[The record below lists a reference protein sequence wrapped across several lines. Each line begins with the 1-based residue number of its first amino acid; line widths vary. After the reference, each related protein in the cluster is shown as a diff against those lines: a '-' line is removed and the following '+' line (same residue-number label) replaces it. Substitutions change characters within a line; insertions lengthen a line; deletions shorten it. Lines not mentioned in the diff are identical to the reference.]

1 MKVLIMSCYCQSDQI
16 SMCKAG
22 NHASSY
28 TCLVASVEQALHPCP
43 LCPSQKHDK
52 KCREQKH
59 LWNEGMEQNRTE
71 VLVWKEMGALLWVSQ
86 KLWNLHSW
94 RHILTF
100 KDLTGQS
107 LEKPELSIES
117 NLSRRLDQRY
127 LMTPSNTNVTM
138 RQWLLYTY
146 RSIVGVLQSNQWA
159 CAD

>member
-59 LWNEGMEQNRTE
+59 LWIEGMEQNRTE
-71 VLVWKEMGALLWVSQ
+71 QKSLYEKRWGLYCGYLRSCGICILGDTFWPLKTWLGKALKSLNSVLSLIWAGGWTRDILWLLPTQMLLWDS
-86 KLWNLHSW
+86 
-94 RHILTF
+94 
-100 KDLTGQS
+100 DC
-107 LEKPELSIES
+107 
-117 NLSRRLDQRY
+117 
-127 LMTPSNTNVTM
+127 
-138 RQWLLYTY
+138 YT
-146 RSIVGVLQSNQWA
+146 RT
-159 CAD
+159 DP